1 MFFFEKPLEKSLP
14 GGMEVTHGLG
24 PCAERRGGSSPP
36 VGICHCF
43 AVANLDD
50 SAINS
55 FEIGKTII

>member
-1 MFFFEKPLEKSLP
+1 
-14 GGMEVTHGLG
+14 
-24 PCAERRGGSSPP
+24 